1 MICCHLVAWCHFTV
15 LLLNPDCMVTGER
28 TWKLSLILTQCVFIE
43 LFFQTT
49 FVTFFNFLIL
59 VFNFVPYPL
68 PDLFSP
74 LTKYTTISLS
84 YLKIYEFW
92 EYLGMD
98 PLIIEHRLF
107 GWIQI
112 DDECDNDD
120 PQSVVFS
127 IRFILIRK
135 CSSQWPISSDC
146 FCLFSSTLSYPYQV
160 SLACHWTNWRGV
172 LRFISQVQENV

>member
-15 LLLNPDCMVTGER
+15 LLLNPDCVVTGER
-28 TWKLSLILTQCVFIE
+28 NAMRFYWILFSDYTCNF
-43 LFFQTT
+43 
-49 FVTFFNFLIL
+49 FFNFLIL
-59 VFNFVPYPL
+59 VFNFVSYPL
-68 PDLFSP
+68 ADLFS
-74 LTKYTTISLS
+74 LVTKDTTISLS

-107 GWIQI
+107 GWLQI
-112 DDECDNDD
+112 DDECDNHD

-146 FCLFSSTLSYPYQV
+146 FCLFSSTLSYPHQV
-160 SLACHWTNWRGV
+160 SFACHWTNWRGV
-172 LRFISQVQENV
+172 LGLSLRCRRKCNHDFK